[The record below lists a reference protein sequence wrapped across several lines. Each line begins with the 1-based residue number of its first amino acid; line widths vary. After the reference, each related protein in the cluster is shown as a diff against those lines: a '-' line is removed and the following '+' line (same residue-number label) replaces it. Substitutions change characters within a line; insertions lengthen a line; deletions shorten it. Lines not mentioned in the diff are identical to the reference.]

1 MTTNK
6 ISTLDKILLYTST
19 GALVVV
25 ATLVPFAVVGAAQ
38 EIFELNDVW
47 SVLCFLIVGLLMAR
61 VISFLLVPHRPM
73 P

>member
-25 ATLVPFAVVGAAQ
+25 AMLIPFAVVGVAQ
-38 EIFELNDVW
+38 EIFEIGDLW
-47 SVLCFLIVGLLMAR
+47 SVLCFLIVGLLIAR
-61 VISFLLVPHRPM
+61 VVSFLLVPRRPM